1 MEIGRNN
8 GNNNTI
14 YVDIDN
20 NDNNYKSD
28 DSSCDTT
35 IKDIRR
41 FSSSHLWSS
50 IVLLY
55 MMVFGYLPF
64 CEEDKNENIDNNIK
78 GNYEILIG
86 ERLKFAYFFYF

>member
-8 GNNNTI
+8 GNNNAI
-14 YVDIDN
+14 YAYIDN

-41 FSSSHLWSS
+41 FSSSHVWSS
-50 IVLLY
+50 IILLY
-55 MMVFGYLPF
+55 IMAFEYLPF
-64 CEEDKNENIDNNIK
+64 CEEDKDENIDNIIK
-78 GNYEILIG
+78 GKYE
-86 ERLKFAYFFYF
+86 

>member
-8 GNNNTI
+8 GNNNAI
-14 YVDIDN
+14 YAYIDN

-41 FSSSHLWSS
+41 FSSSHIWSS
-50 IVLLY
+50 IILWY
-55 MMVFGYLPF
+55 IMAFEYLPF
-64 CEEDKNENIDNNIK
+64 CEEDKDENIDNIIK
-78 GNYEILIG
+78 GKYE
-86 ERLKFAYFFYF
+86 